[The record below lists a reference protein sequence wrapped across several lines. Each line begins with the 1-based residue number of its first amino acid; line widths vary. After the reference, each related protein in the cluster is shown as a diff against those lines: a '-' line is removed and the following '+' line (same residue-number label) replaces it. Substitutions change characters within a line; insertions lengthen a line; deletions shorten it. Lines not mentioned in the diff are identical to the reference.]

1 MRKMKNLAV
10 VIALCIIA
18 SSASAQEQEVTT
30 KNSWLKIGVNAG
42 VPVGNHLNDYYSA
55 VAGLELKGQ
64 FMTTPHLGIG
74 LTTGY
79 NQFFHN
85 GGKNGVKAENFGT
98 VPVGAFVRY
107 YPESSGFFAGVDG
120 GYSFLTNAND
130 ADGGFYVKP
139 QLGYHNYSW
148 NYFAY
153 YNTILR
159 NDTKGGNISNVGVG
173 ATYNIRF
180 KK

>member
-1 MRKMKNLAV
+1 MKNIAIV
-10 VIALCIIA
+10 VAL
-18 SSASAQEQEVTT
+18 SLLTVSASAQEREVST

-42 VPVGNHLNDYYSA
+42 VPVGDINDFYKF

-64 FMTTPHLGIG
+64 FMTTPHFGIG

-79 NQFFHN
+79 NQYFH
-85 GGKNGVKAENFGT
+85 GSEKNGITAKNFGA
-98 VPVGAFVRY
+98 VPVGGFVRY
-107 YPESSGFFAGVDG
+107 YPASSGFFAGVDG
-120 GYSFLTNAND
+120 GYSFLTNANG
-130 ADGGFYVKP
+130 ADGGAYFRP
-139 QLGYHNYSW
+139 QLGFHNYSW

-153 YNTILR
+153 YNTIIR
-159 NDTKGGNISNVGVG
+159 NDTKGGNINSVGVG